1 MKLKVGANGKLFG
14 AITSKDVAEALMKQ
28 TGLEV
33 DRRKIE
39 LPETVKQPGTYTA
52 VAKLHPEIAAKF
64 NVIVEADAD

>member
-1 MKLKVGANGKLFG
+1 
-14 AITSKDVAEALMKQ
+14 VAEALMKQ

-39 LPETVKQPGTYTA
+39 LGETVKQPGTYTA

>member
-1 MKLKVGANGKLFG
+1 
-14 AITSKDVAEALMKQ
+14 MKQ

-64 NVIVEADAD
+64 TVIVEADAD